1 MRDSRFELRRV
12 FVSAVFFFYNRHPK
26 KMVRLTWGD
35 VPIAW
40 REALKLNWHLEQ
52 PLEMEES
59 LWHSM
64 QHRLPQEDERVT
76 LWHPYLESRVAVEL
90 LLDRCTLVSRVHTRS
105 RSHATE
111 HKDTIN
117 NELKEAGASGAPL
130 LTPQEDAVRRREA
143 IDPRKTPF
151 NATETK
157 LSFLCKESDK
167 VR

>member
-1 MRDSRFELRRV
+1 M
-12 FVSAVFFFYNRHPK
+12 
-26 KMVRLTWGD
+26 
-35 VPIAW
+35 
-40 REALKLNWHLEQ
+40 
-52 PLEMEES
+52 
-59 LWHSM
+59 
-64 QHRLPQEDERVT
+64 
-76 LWHPYLESRVAVEL
+76 
-90 LLDRCTLVSRVHTRS
+90 VSRVHTRS

-117 NELKEAGASGAPL
+117 NELREAGASGAPL